1 MIFRSLPSASR
12 LAQCFLAAAGFL
24 RSQFWCVFLGKKKSR
39 CVSRSWP
46 ATSYLFQKHGDLH
59 CLGFQSNGAV
69 HETAW
74 PARWSWSWVAV
85 CCENILL
92 QPGSGGYFYDESA
105 SGLWHTEPCFALKK
119 HGQNGG
125 NPSERDVM
133 STCDD
138 SQGLFDLDWRKAN
151 VPALCRGQS
160 HQKDYGQAGCE
171 LLELLEWNMV
181 LGGFFHR
188 SILENFRNSCC
199 SPQLWTS
206 RAVACH
212 D

>member
-1 MIFRSLPSASR
+1 MCLKVVASNLLLISKAWGSTLPW
-12 LAQCFLAAAGFL
+12 LPKQ
-24 RSQFWCVFLGKKKSR
+24 WCCARDGGES
-39 CVSRSWP
+39 
-46 ATSYLFQKHGDLH
+46 
-59 CLGFQSNGAV
+59 
-69 HETAW
+69 
-74 PARWSWSWVAV
+74 ARWSWSWVAV

-188 SILENFRNSCC
+188 SIFENFRNSCC